1 MKNIM
6 FKKFKITFF
15 AILMMLAGSSIFAF
29 EVTGDSFKAEF
40 KITSWTA
47 SNTDSTITSEGMV
60 GEGFGKVYL
69 THNFRSRF
77 GDNTQGDFDGQ
88 VRSIN
93 NDGVMVTATLQGIWK
108 REGKI
113 VNMYTLDTFSD
124 GDMIYA
130 EGKVDLVQG
139 TLNFEAFEF

>member
-1 MKNIM
+1 MFKNI
-6 FKKFKITFF
+6 KKIVAAGIAYSLLMISQNIT
-15 AILMMLAGSSIFAF
+15 AF
-29 EVTGDSFKAEF
+29 EVTGESFDAEF
-40 KITSWTA
+40 QINSWTA
-47 SNTDSTITSEGMV
+47 TNNDSTITSEGVV

-93 NDGVMVTATLQGIWK
+93 NDGVMVMATLQGIWK

-113 VNMYTLDTFSD
+113 VSMYTLDTFSD
-124 GDMIYA
+124 AGMIYA
-130 EGKVDLVQG
+130 EGKVDLVEG
-139 TLNFEAFEF
+139 TLKFKAFEF

>member
-1 MKNIM
+1 MKNM
-6 FKKFKITFF
+6 YFKKFKITFF
-15 AILMMLAGSSIFAF
+15 ATLMMLAGSSIFAF

>member
-15 AILMMLAGSSIFAF
+15 LILMMLAGSSIFAF

-130 EGKVDLVQG
+130 EGKVDLVKG

>member
-1 MKNIM
+1 MKNM
-6 FKKFKITFF
+6 FFKKFKITFF

-130 EGKVDLVQG
+130 EGKVDLVKG

>member
-1 MKNIM
+1 MKNM
-6 FKKFKITFF
+6 YFKKFKITFF
-15 AILMMLAGSSIFAF
+15 AISMMLAGSSIFAF

>member
-1 MKNIM
+1 MKNM
-6 FKKFKITFF
+6 YFKKFKITFF

-130 EGKVDLVQG
+130 EGKVDLVKG

>member
-1 MKNIM
+1 MKNM
-6 FKKFKITFF
+6 FFKKFKITFF